1 VEEMKYLNTKYG
13 NLFDSNYR
21 VSTSGNYI
29 FFSSS
34 NNPCYVS
41 KTIPSLSKINIS
53 FFRDSSN
60 TLSAT
65 TYSRFLRVSLSNF
78 SIGFSIISTNYLEI
92 EKITTSTTSK
102 LATNIPISGSV
113 STVHGDRYV
122 SRYIYVS
129 IDIDNNLISVYSNSQ
144 KVIDVTL
151 DMSGNTINNVR
162 IGNDNSN
169 FTNSA
174 DSYIN
179 NVIISDDDFPLN
191 ERVTEAT
198 PTISS
203 TDWTVTSGVASTDV
217 LGGTMTIT
225 SPNNAIDET
234 KRVATGYA
242 IGYINSTPS
251 ATINAIEVTQGSS
264 TSQTVLL
271 DSMSCESD
279 VFNITQ
285 LSDISATA
293 VASYVTQ

>member
-1 VEEMKYLNTKYG
+1 MKYLNTKYS
-13 NLFDSNYR
+13 NLFDGSYR
-21 VSTSGNYI
+21 VSISGNYMY
-29 FFSSS
+29 FPSSPC
-34 NNPCYVS
+34 PCYVN

-53 FFRDSSN
+53 FFRDSAN
-60 TLSAT
+60 TVSGT
-65 TYSRFLRVSLSNF
+65 NYSRFLRVFLTNF

-92 EKITTSTTSK
+92 EKITTTTTK

-113 STVHGDRYV
+113 STTHDSSNFI

-169 FTNSA
+169 ISYTAS
-174 DSYIN
+174 SYIN

-203 TDWTVTSGVASTDV
+203 TDWTVSSGVASTDV

-234 KRVATGYA
+234 KRVVTGYA

-264 TSQTVLL
+264 TSQTVLA
-271 DSMSCESD
+271 DSMSSESD